1 MVAPITRI
9 VLAIATSVLL
19 AACAGGGFV
28 PDGPPA
34 FKAGYNDGCD
44 QGYYDSGSGISTTPD
59 REALA
64 TDPVYRDG
72 YEQGHDRCYEM
83 GHFLRRHPRPHR

>member
-19 AACAGGGFV
+19 AACAGGFV

-44 QGYYDSGSGISTTPD
+44 QGYYDSGSGISTIPD

-64 TDPVYRDG
+64 NDPVYQDG
-72 YEQGHDRCYEM
+72 YERGHGRCYEM
-83 GHFLRRHPRPHR
+83 GRYLNRRSYGHR